1 MNKNIIIAGVG
12 GQGILT
18 IAAIIDLAAMEL
30 GLHVKQAEV
39 HGMSQRGGAVESHL
53 RISSQEIYSDLIPLG
68 KADLIL
74 SIEPMEAL
82 RYLPFLS
89 PDGIVIT
96 AKEPYNNITDYPD
109 EADLWRAIKESGQH
123 RLIEAEALAK
133 EAGSARAFNVVMLG
147 AASSYI
153 GIAEEKL
160 EKAIARFFKRKG
172 EEIIGMNINAFRL
185 GREHATK
192 EYATRE

>member
-18 IAAIIDLAAMEL
+18 IASIIDLAAMDL

-53 RISSQEIYSDLIPLG
+53 RISSEEIFSDLIPLG

-74 SIEPMEAL
+74 STEPMEAL

-89 PDGIVIT
+89 PVGIIVT
-96 AKEPYNNITDYPD
+96 ATEPYKNIPGYPD
-109 EADLWRAIKESGQH
+109 EEKLMETIRESAAH
-123 RLIEAEALAK
+123 LPV
-133 EAGSARAFNVVMLG
+133 EAGSLARKAGSPKTFNVVMLG
-147 AASSYI
+147 AASPYL
-153 GIAEEKL
+153 GIEEKEL
-160 EKAIARFFKRKG
+160 EKAIGLFFERKG
-172 EEIIGMNINAFRL
+172 EEIVNMNIKAFRL
-185 GREHATK
+185 GK
-192 EYATRE
+192 EYASE